1 MQICEVF
8 ALLEEYNNINIEL
21 KMEGNNMKILRKIL
35 MVMIMVAMALTFSS
49 FAAGDY
55 SITVTVDKKL
65 GEARGD
71 ISLWKVSDKQVP
83 YDNKSSKLD
92 ELNKLS
98 IEELNSKYSKY
109 SNPTVLAFNDNQI
122 VFDKLSAGAYYMR
135 DTSGIKRDKDIVPAL
150 INLPDDVENDSK
162 NVTIHA
168 KESSTNVRLVKVDES
183 GNPLK
188 GAKFKLLVRRG
199 SEYVELKNKS
209 TMKKDDKLEL
219 SPKDEDR
226 SKVKSEENADESKD
240 ENSKSEKDEATEE
253 KDDKKSKEEKS
264 EDKES
269 KDDKSK
275 EEDKSSDE
283 GLYISNES
291 GEIIINDI
299 KKGDYI
305 FREVEAPAGYLI
317 KNVDTKFTISDKSV
331 ELRVVNSKTPDKD
344 KGRHDFMKTDEAKK
358 PLGGAMFK
366 VMTKNKDGKFEP
378 VKKDGKD
385 YIVTSADNG
394 KFAVEDMD
402 YGKYYLVE
410 IKAPAGFILL
420 SEPVE
425 FEIKKQADDKTISI
439 AFITNKKDTT
449 ITRRRTPGGDITR
462 GGKIPKTG
470 DIRFFMSM
478 IGGLIMFMIGKWLI
492 AKDDKLIGKNIK

>member
-8 ALLEEYNNINIEL
+8 ALLEEYNNFNIEL
-21 KMEGNNMKILRKIL
+21 KMEGNNMKILKKIL
-35 MVMIMVAMALTFSS
+35 MVMVMVAMTLTSSS

-65 GEARGD
+65 GEARGE
-71 ISLWKVSDKQVP
+71 ISLWKVSDVP

-98 IEELNSKYSKY
+98 IEELNSKYSDKR
-109 SNPTVLAFNDNQI
+109 VMEFKDNQI

-199 SEYVELKNKS
+199 SEYVELKNKA

-219 SPKDEDR
+219 SPKDDDR
-226 SKVKSEENADESKD
+226 SKVKSEENTDKSKD
-240 ENSKSEKDEATEE
+240 ANSKSEKDEATEE
-253 KDDKKSKEEKS
+253 KDDKKSKEEKT
-264 EDKES
+264 EDRES

-317 KNVDTKFTISDKSV
+317 KNVDTRFTITDKSV
-331 ELRVVNSKTPDKD
+331 ELRVVNSKTSTD

-366 VMTKNKDGKFEP
+366 VMTKNADGKFEP

-394 KFAVEDMD
+394 KFSVEDMD

-410 IKAPAGFILL
+410 IKAPQGFILL

-439 AFITNKKDTT
+439 AFITNKSDT
-449 ITRRRTPGGDITR
+449 ITRRRTTPGGDITR

-478 IGGLIMFMIGKWLI
+478 IGGAIMFFIGKWII

>member
-1 MQICEVF
+1 
-8 ALLEEYNNINIEL
+8 
-21 KMEGNNMKILRKIL
+21 MKILKKIL
-35 MVMIMVAMALTFSS
+35 MVMVMVAMALTSSS
-49 FAAGDY
+49 FTAGDY

-71 ISLWKVSDKQVP
+71 ISLWKVSVKQVP

-98 IEELNSKYSKY
+98 IEELNSKYS
-109 SNPTVLAFNDNQI
+109 NPTVSAFNDNQI

-199 SEYVELKNKS
+199 SEYVEVKNKA
-209 TMKKDDKLEL
+209 TLKKDDKLEL
-219 SPKDEDR
+219 SPNNDDR
-226 SKVKSEENADESKD
+226 SKVKSEENADELKD
-240 ENSKSEKDEATEE
+240 ENSKSEKMEE
-253 KDDKKSKEEKS
+253 KKEGKSSELSKNEEK
-264 EDKES
+264 
-269 KDDKSK
+269 
-275 EEDKSSDE
+275 SDE

-305 FREVEAPAGYLI
+305 FREVEAPAGYMI
-317 KNVDTKFTISDKSV
+317 KNVDTRFTISDKSV
-331 ELRVVNSKTPDKD
+331 ELRVVNSKTSTD

-394 KFAVEDMD
+394 KFAVEDMN

-410 IKAPAGFILL
+410 IKAPQGFILL

-439 AFITNKKDTT
+439 AFITNKKDT

-478 IGGLIMFMIGKWLI
+478 IGGAIMFFIGKWII

>member
-1 MQICEVF
+1 
-8 ALLEEYNNINIEL
+8 
-21 KMEGNNMKILRKIL
+21 MEGNNMKILKKIL
-35 MVMIMVAMALTFSS
+35 MVMIMVAMVATSSS

-55 SITVTVDKKL
+55 SITVTVDKKY
-65 GEARGD
+65 GD
-71 ISLWKVSDKQVP
+71 VTGKMSLWKVSDEQIPDSK
-83 YDNKSSKLD
+83 KSTVLGD
-92 ELNKLS
+92 LNKLS
-98 IEELNSKYSKY
+98 VENLNSTYKNKADVEFA
-109 SNPTVLAFNDNQI
+109 NNEA
-122 VFDKLSAGAYYMR
+122 VFRNLDKGAYYVR
-135 DTSGIKRDKDIVPAL
+135 DTSGIKRNKEIASILV
-150 INLPDDVENDSK
+150 NLPDDVESDSK

-199 SEYVELKNKS
+199 SEYVELKNKA

-219 SPKDEDR
+219 SPKDDDR
-226 SKVKSEENADESKD
+226 SKVKSEEKTDESKD
-240 ENSKSEKDEATEE
+240 ENSKEVKR
-253 KDDKKSKEEKS
+253 EEKS
-264 EDKES
+264 SE
-269 KDDKSK
+269 KSK
-275 EEDKSSDE
+275 NEEKSDE

-299 KKGDYI
+299 KRGDYI

-317 KNVDTKFTISDKSV
+317 KNIDTRFTVTDKSV
-331 ELRVVNSKTPDKD
+331 ELRVVNSKTSEKD

-366 VMTKNKDGKFEP
+366 VMTKNADGKFEP

-394 KFAVEDMD
+394 KFSVEDMD

-410 IKAPAGFILL
+410 IKAPQGFILL

-439 AFITNKKDTT
+439 AFITNKSDT
-449 ITRRRTPGGDITR
+449 ITRRRTTPGGDITR
-462 GGKIPKTG
+462 RRIPKTG

-478 IGGLIMFMIGKWLI
+478 IGGLIMFFIGKWII
-492 AKDDKLIGKNIK
+492 AKDDKLIGKNIR

>member
-1 MQICEVF
+1 
-8 ALLEEYNNINIEL
+8 
-21 KMEGNNMKILRKIL
+21 MKILRKIL
-35 MVMIMVAMALTFSS
+35 MVMIMVAMVMTSTS

-71 ISLWKVSDKQVP
+71 ISLWKVSDVP

-98 IEELNSKYSKY
+98 IEELNSKYSDKR
-109 SNPTVLAFNDNQI
+109 VMEFKDNQI

-188 GAKFKLLVRRG
+188 GAKFKLLKREG
-199 SEYVELKNKS
+199 SEYVELKNKA
-209 TMKKDDKLEL
+209 TLKENDKLEL
-219 SPKDEDR
+219 SPKDDDR
-226 SKVKSEENADESKD
+226 SKVKSEENADKSKD
-240 ENSKSEKDEATEE
+240 ANSKSEENAD
-253 KDDKKSKEEKS
+253 KSKE
-264 EDKES
+264 
-269 KDDKSK
+269 DKSK
-275 EEDKSSDE
+275 EETKDKKTDD

-305 FREVEAPAGYLI
+305 FREVEAPAGYVI
-317 KNVDTKFTISDKSV
+317 KNVDTRFTITDKSV
-331 ELRVVNSKTPDKD
+331 ELRVVNSKTPEKD

-410 IKAPAGFILL
+410 IKAPQGFILL

-439 AFITNKKDTT
+439 AFITNKRDT

-462 GGKIPKTG
+462 RKIPKTG

-478 IGGLIMFMIGKWLI
+478 IGGAIMFFIGKWII

>member
-1 MQICEVF
+1 
-8 ALLEEYNNINIEL
+8 
-21 KMEGNNMKILRKIL
+21 MKILRKIL
-35 MVMIMVAMALTFSS
+35 MVMIMVAMVITSTS
-49 FAAGDY
+49 FAEGAF

-71 ISLWKVSDKQVP
+71 ISLWKVSDKQIP
-83 YDNKSSKLD
+83 DDKLG

-98 IEELNSKYSKY
+98 IEELNSKYSDKR
-109 SNPTVLAFNDNQI
+109 VMEFKDNQI
-122 VFDKLSAGAYYMR
+122 VFDKLNSGAYYMR

-150 INLPDDVENDSK
+150 INLPNDLEDGSK

-188 GAKFKLLVRRG
+188 GAKFKLLKREG
-199 SEYVELKNKS
+199 SEYVEVKNKA
-209 TMKKDDKLEL
+209 TLKENDKLEL
-219 SPKDEDR
+219 SPKDDDR
-226 SKVKSEENADESKD
+226 SKVKSEENAEKSKD
-240 ENSKSEKDEATEE
+240 ESSKSEDKDE
-253 KDDKKSKEEKS
+253 KSKEEK
-264 EDKES
+264 KEKS
-269 KDDKSK
+269 KDKAKS
-275 EEDKSSDE
+275 DD
-283 GLYISNES
+283 GLYISNDA

-305 FREVEAPAGYLI
+305 FREVEAPAGYVI
-317 KNVDTKFTISDKSV
+317 KNVDTKFTIADKSV
-331 ELRVVNSKTPDKD
+331 ELRVVNSKTTTD

-366 VMTKNKDGKFEP
+366 VMTKNKDGKFVP
-378 VKKDGKD
+378 VKRDGKD

-394 KFAVEDMD
+394 KFSVENMD

-420 SEPVE
+420 SEPVG
-425 FEIKKQADDKTISI
+425 FEIKKQADNKTISI
-439 AFITNKKDTT
+439 VFITNKSDE

-462 GGKIPKTG
+462 RGKIPKTG

-478 IGGLIMFMIGKWLI
+478 IGGLIMFFIGKWLI
-492 AKDDKLIGKNIK
+492 AKDDKEVYKNIK

>member
-1 MQICEVF
+1 
-8 ALLEEYNNINIEL
+8 
-21 KMEGNNMKILRKIL
+21 MKILRKIL
-35 MVMIMVAMALTFSS
+35 MVMIMVAMTVTSSS

-55 SITVTVDKKL
+55 SITVTVDKKY
-65 GEARGD
+65 GD
-71 ISLWKVSDKQVP
+71 VTGKMSLWKVSDEQIP
-83 YDNKSSKLD
+83 DSEKSTVLGD
-92 ELNKLS
+92 LNKLS
-98 IEELNSKYSKY
+98 VENLNSTYKNKADVEF
-109 SNPTVLAFNDNQI
+109 SNNEV
-122 VFDKLSAGAYYMR
+122 VFRNLERGAYYVR
-135 DTSGIKRDKDIVPAL
+135 DTSGIKRNKEIASILV
-150 INLPDDVENDSK
+150 NLPDDVEGDSK

-199 SEYVELKNKS
+199 SEYVELKNKD
-209 TMKKDDKLEL
+209 TLKKDDKLEL
-219 SPKDEDR
+219 SPKDDDR
-226 SKVKSEENADESKD
+226 SKVKSDDKKLDIFSDDSKNSEN
-240 ENSKSEKDEATEE
+240 
-253 KDDKKSKEEKS
+253 KDDKNKEEKT
-264 EDKES
+264 
-269 KDDKSK
+269 
-275 EEDKSSDE
+275 SDE

-299 KKGDYI
+299 KRGDYI

-317 KNVDTKFTISDKSV
+317 KNIDTRFTITDKSV
-331 ELRVVNSKTPDKD
+331 ELRVVNSKTPEKD

-366 VMTKNKDGKFEP
+366 VMIKNADGKFEP

-394 KFAVEDMD
+394 KFSVEDMD

-410 IKAPAGFILL
+410 IKAPEGFILL

-439 AFITNKKDTT
+439 AFITNKSDT
-449 ITRRRTPGGDITR
+449 ITRRRTTPGGDITR
-462 GGKIPKTG
+462 RRIPKTG

-478 IGGLIMFMIGKWLI
+478 IGGLIMFCIGKWII
-492 AKDDKLIGKNIK
+492 AKDDKLIGKNIR

>member
-1 MQICEVF
+1 
-8 ALLEEYNNINIEL
+8 
-21 KMEGNNMKILRKIL
+21 MKILKKIL
-35 MVMIMVAMALTFSS
+35 MVMVMVAMTLTSSS

-55 SITVTVDKKL
+55 SITVTVDKEL

-71 ISLWKVSDKQVP
+71 ISLWKVSVP

-98 IEELNSKYSKY
+98 IEELNSKY

-150 INLPDDVENDSK
+150 INLPNDLEDGSK

-188 GAKFKLLVRRG
+188 GAKFKLLKREG
-199 SEYVELKNKS
+199 SEYVELKNKA

-219 SPKDEDR
+219 SPEDDDR

-240 ENSKSEKDEATEE
+240 ENSKSEKDEE
-253 KDDKKSKEEKS
+253 KSKDEKKEEKS
-264 EDKES
+264 SDNS
-269 KDDKSK
+269 KNEEKSDD
-275 EEDKSSDE
+275 
-283 GLYISNES
+283 GLYISNDA

-305 FREVEAPAGYLI
+305 FREVEAPAGYVI

-331 ELRVVNSKTPDKD
+331 ELRVVNSKTPEKD

-410 IKAPAGFILL
+410 IKAPQGFILL

-439 AFITNKKDTT
+439 AFITNKSDT
-449 ITRRRTPGGDITR
+449 ITRTPDGDITR
-462 GGKIPKTG
+462 GGKMPKTG

-478 IGGLIMFMIGKWLI
+478 IGGAIMFFIGKWII

>member
-1 MQICEVF
+1 
-8 ALLEEYNNINIEL
+8 
-21 KMEGNNMKILRKIL
+21 MKILKKIL
-35 MVMIMVAMALTFSS
+35 MVMIMVAMTLTSSS

-71 ISLWKVSDKQVP
+71 ISLWKVSVP

-98 IEELNSKYSKY
+98 IEELNSKYSDKR
-109 SNPTVLAFNDNQI
+109 VMEFKDNQV
-122 VFDKLSAGAYYMR
+122 VFDKLNSGAYYMR

-150 INLPDDVENDSK
+150 INLPNDLEDGSK

-199 SEYVELKNKS
+199 SEYVELKNKA

-219 SPKDEDR
+219 SPKDDER

-240 ENSKSEKDEATEE
+240 ENSNSEKDEATEE

-305 FREVEAPAGYLI
+305 FREVEAPAGYVI
-317 KNVDTKFTISDKSV
+317 KNVDTRFTITDKSV
-331 ELRVVNSKTPDKD
+331 ELRVVNSKTPEKD

-439 AFITNKKDTT
+439 AFITNKSDT
-449 ITRRRTPGGDITR
+449 ITRRRTTPGGDITR
-462 GGKIPKTG
+462 RKIPKTG

-478 IGGLIMFMIGKWLI
+478 IGGAIMFFIGKWII

>member
-1 MQICEVF
+1 
-8 ALLEEYNNINIEL
+8 
-21 KMEGNNMKILRKIL
+21 MEGKIMKILRKIL
-35 MVMIMVAMALTFSS
+35 MVMIMVAMVVTSTS

-55 SITVTVDKKL
+55 SITVTVDKKY
-65 GEARGD
+65 GD
-71 ISLWKVSDKQVP
+71 VTGKMSLWKVSDEQIS
-83 YDNKSSKLD
+83 DSEKSTMLED
-92 ELNKLS
+92 LNKLS
-98 IEELNSKYSKY
+98 VENLNSTYENKPDVEF
-109 SNPTVLAFNDNQI
+109 SNNEA
-122 VFDKLSAGAYYMR
+122 VFKNLDKGAYYVR
-135 DTSGIKRDKDIVPAL
+135 DTSGIKRNKEIASILV
-150 INLPDDVENDSK
+150 NLPDDVESDSK

-199 SEYVELKNKS
+199 SEYVELKNKD
-209 TMKKDDKLEL
+209 TLKKDDKLEL
-219 SPKDEDR
+219 SPKDDDR
-226 SKVKSEENADESKD
+226 SKVKSDDKKLEIFSDESKD
-240 ENSKSEKDEATEE
+240 TEK
-253 KDDKKSKEEKS
+253 KDDKNK
-264 EDKES
+264 
-269 KDDKSK
+269 
-275 EEDKSSDE
+275 EDKSSDE

-299 KKGDYI
+299 KRGDYI

-317 KNVDTKFTISDKSV
+317 KNIDTRFTITDKSV
-331 ELRVVNSKTPDKD
+331 ELRVVNSKTPEKD

-366 VMTKNKDGKFEP
+366 VMTKNADGKFEP

-394 KFAVEDMD
+394 KFSVEDMD

-410 IKAPAGFILL
+410 IKAPQGFILL

-439 AFITNKKDTT
+439 AFITNKSDT
-449 ITRRRTPGGDITR
+449 ITRRRTTPGGDITR
-462 GGKIPKTG
+462 RRIPKTG

-478 IGGLIMFMIGKWLI
+478 IGGVIMFFIGKWII
-492 AKDDKLIGKNIK
+492 AKDDKLIGKNIR

>member
-1 MQICEVF
+1 MQICDVF
-8 ALLEEYNNINIEL
+8 ALLEEYNNVNIEL
-21 KMEGNNMKILRKIL
+21 KMEGNNMKILKKIL
-35 MVMIMVAMALTFSS
+35 MVMVMVAMTLTSSS

-98 IEELNSKYSKY
+98 IEELNSKYS
-109 SNPTVLAFNDNQI
+109 NPTVLEFNDNQI

-150 INLPDDVENDSK
+150 INLPNDLEDGSK

-199 SEYVELKNKS
+199 SEYVELKNKA

-219 SPKDEDR
+219 SPKDDDR
-226 SKVKSEENADESKD
+226 SKVKSEENVDESKD
-240 ENSKSEKDEATEE
+240 ENSKSEKDEE
-253 KDDKKSKEEKS
+253 KSSELSKKEEK
-264 EDKES
+264 
-269 KDDKSK
+269 
-275 EEDKSSDE
+275 SDE

-305 FREVEAPAGYLI
+305 FREVEAPAGYVI
-317 KNVDTKFTISDKSV
+317 KNIDTKFTISDKSV
-331 ELRVVNSKTPDKD
+331 ELRVVNSKTSTD

-410 IKAPAGFILL
+410 IKAPEGFILL

-439 AFITNKKDTT
+439 AFITNKSDTIT
-449 ITRRRTPGGDITR
+449 RRRTPGDDITRRRTPGGDITR
-462 GGKIPKTG
+462 RIPKTG

-478 IGGLIMFMIGKWLI
+478 IGGAIMFFIGKWII

>member
-1 MQICEVF
+1 
-8 ALLEEYNNINIEL
+8 
-21 KMEGNNMKILRKIL
+21 MEGNNMKILRKIL
-35 MVMIMVAMALTFSS
+35 MVMIMVAMVATSSS

-55 SITVTVDKKL
+55 SITVTVDKKY
-65 GEARGD
+65 GD
-71 ISLWKVSDKQVP
+71 VTGKMSLWKVSDKQFP
-83 YDNKSSKLD
+83 DSEKATELGD
-92 ELNKLS
+92 LNKLS
-98 IEELNSKYSKY
+98 VDNLNSTYKIKADVEF
-109 SNPTVLAFNDNQI
+109 SNNEA
-122 VFDKLSAGAYYMR
+122 VFKNLEKGAYYVR
-135 DTSGIKRDKDIVPAL
+135 DTSGIKRDKEIASVL
-150 INLPDDVENDSK
+150 VNLPDDVEGDSK

-199 SEYVELKNKS
+199 SEYVELKNKA

-219 SPKDEDR
+219 SPKDDDR
-226 SKVKSEENADESKD
+226 SKVKSEENVDESKD
-240 ENSKSEKDEATEE
+240 ENSKSEKDEE
-253 KDDKKSKEEKS
+253 KSSELSKKEEK
-264 EDKES
+264 
-269 KDDKSK
+269 
-275 EEDKSSDE
+275 SDE

-305 FREVEAPAGYLI
+305 FREVEAPAGYVI
-317 KNVDTKFTISDKSV
+317 KNIDTKFTISDKSV
-331 ELRVVNSKTPDKD
+331 ELRVVNSKTSTD

-410 IKAPAGFILL
+410 IKAPEGFILL

-439 AFITNKKDTT
+439 AFITNKKDTIT
-449 ITRRRTPGGDITR
+449 RRKTPGDDITRRRTPGGDITR
-462 GGKIPKTG
+462 RIPKTG

-478 IGGLIMFMIGKWLI
+478 IGGAIMFFIGKWII

>member
-1 MQICEVF
+1 MQICDVF

-21 KMEGNNMKILRKIL
+21 KMEGNNMKILKRIL
-35 MVMIMVAMALTFSS
+35 MVMVMVAMVVTSTS

-55 SITVTVDKKL
+55 SITVTVDKKY
-65 GEARGD
+65 GD
-71 ISLWKVSDKQVP
+71 VTGKMSLWKVSDKQIR
-83 YDNKSSKLD
+83 DSEKSTVLGD
-92 ELNKLS
+92 LNKLS
-98 IEELNSKYSKY
+98 VENLNSTYENKADVEF
-109 SNPTVLAFNDNQI
+109 SNNEA
-122 VFDKLSAGAYYMR
+122 VFRNLDKGAYYVR
-135 DTSGIKRDKDIVPAL
+135 DTSGIKRNKEIASVL
-150 INLPDDVENDSK
+150 VNLPDDVENDSK

-199 SEYVELKNKS
+199 SKYVELKNKA

-219 SPKDEDR
+219 SPKDDDR

-240 ENSKSEKDEATEE
+240 ENSKSEKDEE
-253 KDDKKSKEEKS
+253 KSKDEKKEEKS
-264 EDKES
+264 SEIS
-269 KDDKSK
+269 KK
-275 EEDKSSDE
+275 EEKSDE

-299 KKGDYI
+299 KRGDYI

-331 ELRVVNSKTPDKD
+331 ELRVVNSKTSTD

-439 AFITNKKDTT
+439 AFITNKSET

-462 GGKIPKTG
+462 RKIPKTG

-478 IGGLIMFMIGKWLI
+478 IGGAIMFFIGKWI
-492 AKDDKLIGKNIK
+492 ISKDDKLIGKNIK

>member
-1 MQICEVF
+1 
-8 ALLEEYNNINIEL
+8 
-21 KMEGNNMKILRKIL
+21 MKILKKIL
-35 MVMIMVAMALTFSS
+35 MVMVMVAMTLTSSS

-71 ISLWKVSDKQVP
+71 ISLWKVSDEQVP

-98 IEELNSKYSKY
+98 IEELNSKYS
-109 SNPTVLAFNDNQI
+109 NPTVLAFDDNQI

-135 DTSGIKRDKDIVPAL
+135 DTSSIKRDKDIVPAL
-150 INLPDDVENDSK
+150 INLPNDLEDGSK

-183 GNPLK
+183 SNPLK

-199 SEYVELKNKS
+199 SEYVELKNKA

-219 SPKDEDR
+219 SPKDDDR
-226 SKVKSEENADESKD
+226 SKVQSEENADESKD
-240 ENSKSEKDEATEE
+240 ENSKSEKDEE
-253 KDDKKSKEEKS
+253 KSKDEKKEEKS
-264 EDKES
+264 SELS
-269 KDDKSK
+269 KK
-275 EEDKSSDE
+275 EEKSDE
-283 GLYISNES
+283 GLYISNEF

-305 FREVEAPAGYLI
+305 FREVEAPAGYVI

-331 ELRVVNSKTPDKD
+331 ELRVVNSKTSTD

-394 KFAVEDMD
+394 KFSVENMD

-439 AFITNKKDTT
+439 AFITNKSDT
-449 ITRRRTPGGDITR
+449 ITRTPGGDITR
-462 GGKIPKTG
+462 GGKMPKTG

-478 IGGLIMFMIGKWLI
+478 IGGAIMFFIGKWII
-492 AKDDKLIGKNIK
+492 AKDDKLIGKKY

>member
-1 MQICEVF
+1 MQICDVF

-21 KMEGNNMKILRKIL
+21 KMEGNNMKILKKIL
-35 MVMIMVAMALTFSS
+35 MVMVMVAMTLTSSS

-71 ISLWKVSDKQVP
+71 ISLWKVSDEQIPDDK
-83 YDNKSSKLD
+83 KSEKLG

-98 IEELNSKYSKY
+98 IEELNSKYSDER
-109 SNPTVLAFNDNQI
+109 VLEFKDNQI
-122 VFDKLSAGAYYMR
+122 VFDKLNSGAYYMR

-150 INLPDDVENDSK
+150 INLPNDLEDGSK

-168 KESSTNVRLVKVDES
+168 KESSTNVRLVKVDET

-199 SEYVELKNKS
+199 SEYVELKNKA

-219 SPKDEDR
+219 SPKDDDR
-226 SKVKSEENADESKD
+226 SKVQSEENVDESKN
-240 ENSKSEKDEATEE
+240 ENSKSDKKDE
-253 KDDKKSKEEKS
+253 KSKEEKKDEKSS
-264 EDKES
+264 ELS
-269 KDDKSK
+269 KK
-275 EEDKSSDE
+275 EEKSDE

-299 KKGDYI
+299 KRGDYI
-305 FREVEAPAGYLI
+305 FREVEAPAGYMI
-317 KNVDTKFTISDKSV
+317 KNVDTKFTITDKSV
-331 ELRVVNSKTPDKD
+331 ELRVVNSKTSTD

-439 AFITNKKDTT
+439 AFITNKSDT
-449 ITRRRTPGGDITR
+449 ITRTPGGDITR
-462 GGKIPKTG
+462 GGKMPKTG

-478 IGGLIMFMIGKWLI
+478 IGGAIMFFIGKWII

>member
-1 MQICEVF
+1 
-8 ALLEEYNNINIEL
+8 
-21 KMEGNNMKILRKIL
+21 MKILRKIL
-35 MVMIMVAMALTFSS
+35 MVMIMVAMALTSSS

-55 SITVTVDKKL
+55 SITVTVDKKY
-65 GEARGD
+65 GD
-71 ISLWKVSDKQVP
+71 VTGKMSLWKVSDKQIR
-83 YDNKSSKLD
+83 DSEKSTVLG

-98 IEELNSKYSKY
+98 VENLNSTYKNKADVEF
-109 SNPTVLAFNDNQI
+109 SNNEA
-122 VFDKLSAGAYYMR
+122 VFRNLDKGAYYVR
-135 DTSGIKRDKDIVPAL
+135 DTSGIKRNKEIASVL
-150 INLPDDVENDSK
+150 VNLPDDVENDSK

-199 SEYVELKNKS
+199 SEYVELKNKAS
-209 TMKKDDKLEL
+209 MKKDDKLEL
-219 SPKDEDR
+219 SPKDDER
-226 SKVKSEENADESKD
+226 SKVKSEENADKSKD
-240 ENSKSEKDEATEE
+240 ENSKSEDKDE
-253 KDDKKSKEEKS
+253 KSKEEK
-264 EDKES
+264 KEKS
-269 KDDKSK
+269 KDKAKS
-275 EEDKSSDE
+275 DD
-283 GLYISNES
+283 GLYISNDA

-299 KKGDYI
+299 KRGDYI

-317 KNVDTKFTISDKSV
+317 KNIDTRFTISDKSV

-439 AFITNKKDTT
+439 AFITNKSDT
-449 ITRRRTPGGDITR
+449 ITRRKTPGGDITR
-462 GGKIPKTG
+462 RKIPKTG

-478 IGGLIMFMIGKWLI
+478 IGGAIMFFIGKWII

>member
-1 MQICEVF
+1 MQICDVF

-35 MVMIMVAMALTFSS
+35 MVMIMVAMTLTCSS

-71 ISLWKVSDKQVP
+71 ISLWKVSDEQIPDDK
-83 YDNKSSKLD
+83 KAEELG

-98 IEELNSKYSKY
+98 IEELNSKYS
-109 SNPTVLAFNDNQI
+109 NPTVLAFNDNQV

-199 SEYVELKNKS
+199 SEYVELKNKA

-219 SPKDEDR
+219 SPKDDDR

-240 ENSKSEKDEATEE
+240 KNSKDEK
-253 KDDKKSKEEKS
+253 KEEKS
-264 EDKES
+264 
-269 KDDKSK
+269 KDEKK
-275 EEDKSSDE
+275 EEKSSEVSKKEEKSDE

-305 FREVEAPAGYLI
+305 FREVEAPSGYII

-331 ELRVVNSKTPDKD
+331 ELRVVNSKTSTD

-366 VMTKNKDGKFEP
+366 VMTKNKDGKFVP
-378 VKKDGKD
+378 VKRDGKD

-410 IKAPAGFILL
+410 IKAPQGFILL
-420 SEPVE
+420 SDPVE
-425 FEIKKQADDKTISI
+425 FEIKKQADNKTISI
-439 AFITNKKDTT
+439 AFITNKKDT
-449 ITRRRTPGGDITR
+449 ITRTPGGDITR

-478 IGGLIMFMIGKWLI
+478 IGGAIMFFIGKWII

>member
-1 MQICEVF
+1 
-8 ALLEEYNNINIEL
+8 
-21 KMEGNNMKILRKIL
+21 MKILKKIL
-35 MVMIMVAMALTFSS
+35 MVMVMVAMVITSSS

-55 SITVTVDKKL
+55 SITVTVDKKY
-65 GEARGD
+65 GD
-71 ISLWKVSDKQVP
+71 VTGKMSLWKVSDEQIPDSK
-83 YDNKSSKLD
+83 KSTVLGD
-92 ELNKLS
+92 LNKLS
-98 IEELNSKYSKY
+98 VENLNSTYKNKADVEFA
-109 SNPTVLAFNDNQI
+109 NNEA
-122 VFDKLSAGAYYMR
+122 VFRNLDKGAYYVR
-135 DTSGIKRDKDIVPAL
+135 DTSGIKRNKEITSVL
-150 INLPDDVENDSK
+150 VNLPDDVENDSK

-199 SEYVELKNKS
+199 SEYVEVKNKA

-219 SPKDEDR
+219 SPKDDDR
-226 SKVKSEENADESKD
+226 SKVKSEENTDKSK
-240 ENSKSEKDEATEE
+240 EE
-253 KDDKKSKEEKS
+253 KSKEEKS
-264 EDKES
+264 EDK
-269 KDDKSK
+269 SK
-275 EEDKSSDE
+275 EEKSDE
-283 GLYISNES
+283 GLYISNDA

-305 FREVEAPAGYLI
+305 FREVEAPAGYVI
-317 KNVDTKFTISDKSV
+317 KNVDTRFTISDKSV

-410 IKAPAGFILL
+410 IKAPEGFILL

-439 AFITNKKDTT
+439 AFITNKSDT

-478 IGGLIMFMIGKWLI
+478 IGGAIMFFIGKWII

>member
-1 MQICEVF
+1 
-8 ALLEEYNNINIEL
+8 
-21 KMEGNNMKILRKIL
+21 MKILKKIL
-35 MVMIMVAMALTFSS
+35 MVMVMVAMVMTSTS
-49 FAAGDY
+49 FAEGAF

-65 GEARGD
+65 GEARGE
-71 ISLWKVSDKQVP
+71 ISLWKVSDEQISDDK
-83 YDNKSSKLD
+83 KAEKLG

-98 IEELNSKYSKY
+98 IEELNSKHSDKR
-109 SNPTVLAFNDNQI
+109 VMEFKDNQI
-122 VFDKLSAGAYYMR
+122 VFDKLNSGAYYMR

-150 INLPDDVENDSK
+150 INLPNDLEDGSK

-188 GAKFKLLVRRG
+188 GAKFKLLKREG
-199 SEYVELKNKS
+199 SEYVEVKNKA
-209 TMKKDDKLEL
+209 TLKENDKLEL
-219 SPKDEDR
+219 SPKDDDR
-226 SKVKSEENADESKD
+226 SKVKSEENAEKSND
-240 ENSKSEKDEATEE
+240 ENSKS
-253 KDDKKSKEEKS
+253 KKRE
-264 EDKES
+264 
-269 KDDKSK
+269 DKSK
-275 EEDKSSDE
+275 DKAKSDD
-283 GLYISNES
+283 GLYISNDA

-331 ELRVVNSKTPDKD
+331 ELRVVNSKTTEKD

-410 IKAPAGFILL
+410 IKAPTGFILL

-439 AFITNKKDTT
+439 AFITNKSDT
-449 ITRRRTPGGDITR
+449 ITRRRTTPGGDITR

-478 IGGLIMFMIGKWLI
+478 IGGAIMFFIGKWII
-492 AKDDKLIGKNIK
+492 AKDD

>member
-1 MQICEVF
+1 
-8 ALLEEYNNINIEL
+8 
-21 KMEGNNMKILRKIL
+21 MKILKRIL
-35 MVMIMVAMALTFSS
+35 MVMVMVAMTLTCSS

-71 ISLWKVSDKQVP
+71 ISLWKVSDVP

-98 IEELNSKYSKY
+98 IEELNSKYSDKR
-109 SNPTVLAFNDNQI
+109 VMEFKDNQI

-150 INLPDDVENDSK
+150 INLPNDLEDGSK

-199 SEYVELKNKS
+199 SEYVELKNKA

-219 SPKDEDR
+219 SPRVDDR
-226 SKVKSEENADESKD
+226 SKVQSKENADESKD

-253 KDDKKSKEEKS
+253 KDDKKSKDESSKS
-264 EDKES
+264 EDKDEKS
-269 KDDKSK
+269 KDKAKS
-275 EEDKSSDE
+275 DD
-283 GLYISNES
+283 GLYISNDA

-305 FREVEAPAGYLI
+305 FREVEAPAGYMI

-439 AFITNKKDTT
+439 AFITNKSDT
-449 ITRRRTPGGDITR
+449 ITRRRTTPGGDITR

-478 IGGLIMFMIGKWLI
+478 IGGAIMFFIGKWII

>member
-1 MQICEVF
+1 
-8 ALLEEYNNINIEL
+8 
-21 KMEGNNMKILRKIL
+21 MKILRKIL
-35 MVMIMVAMALTFSS
+35 MVMVMVAMALTSSS

-71 ISLWKVSDKQVP
+71 ISLWKVSDEQVP

-98 IEELNSKYSKY
+98 IEELNSKYSDKR
-109 SNPTVLAFNDNQI
+109 VMEFKDNQI
-122 VFDKLSAGAYYMR
+122 VFDRLNSGAYYMR

-199 SEYVELKNKS
+199 SEYVELKNKA

-219 SPKDEDR
+219 SPKDDDR
-226 SKVKSEENADESKD
+226 SKVQSEENADESKD
-240 ENSKSEKDEATEE
+240 ENSKSEKKDEKSKDE
-253 KDDKKSKEEKS
+253 KKDEKSSEVSNKEEK
-264 EDKES
+264 
-269 KDDKSK
+269 
-275 EEDKSSDE
+275 SDE

-305 FREVEAPAGYLI
+305 FREVEAPAGYVI

-331 ELRVVNSKTPDKD
+331 ELRVVNSKTSTD

-394 KFAVEDMD
+394 KFSVEEMD

-439 AFITNKKDTT
+439 AFITNKKDT
-449 ITRRRTPGGDITR
+449 ITRTPGGDITR

-470 DIRFFMSM
+470 DIRFFMSV
-478 IGGLIMFMIGKWLI
+478 IGGAIMFFIGKWII

>member
-1 MQICEVF
+1 
-8 ALLEEYNNINIEL
+8 
-21 KMEGNNMKILRKIL
+21 MKILKKIL
-35 MVMIMVAMALTFSS
+35 MVMVMVVMTLTSSS

-71 ISLWKVSDKQVP
+71 ISLWKVSDVP

-98 IEELNSKYSKY
+98 IEELNSKYSDKR
-109 SNPTVLAFNDNQI
+109 VMEFKDNQI
-122 VFDKLSAGAYYMR
+122 VFDRLNSGAYYMR

-150 INLPDDVENDSK
+150 INLPNDLEDGSK

-199 SEYVELKNKS
+199 SEYVELKNKA

-219 SPKDEDR
+219 SPKNDDR
-226 SKVKSEENADESKD
+226 SKVQSEENADESKD
-240 ENSKSEKDEATEE
+240 ENSKSEKDEE
-253 KDDKKSKEEKS
+253 KSKDEKKEEKS
-264 EDKES
+264 SEES
-269 KDDKSK
+269 KK
-275 EEDKSSDE
+275 EEKSDE

-305 FREVEAPAGYLI
+305 FREVEAPAGYMI
-317 KNVDTKFTISDKSV
+317 KNVDTRFTITDKSV

-410 IKAPAGFILL
+410 IKAPQGFILL

-439 AFITNKKDTT
+439 AFITNKSDT
-449 ITRRRTPGGDITR
+449 ITRRTTTPGGDITR

-478 IGGLIMFMIGKWLI
+478 IGGAIMFFIGKWII

>member
-1 MQICEVF
+1 
-8 ALLEEYNNINIEL
+8 
-21 KMEGNNMKILRKIL
+21 MKILKKIL
-35 MVMIMVAMALTFSS
+35 MFMIMVAMVMTRTS
-49 FAAGDY
+49 FAEGAF

-65 GEARGD
+65 GEARGE
-71 ISLWKVSDKQVP
+71 ISLWKVSDEQISDDK
-83 YDNKSSKLD
+83 KAEKLG

-98 IEELNSKYSKY
+98 IEELNSKHSDKR
-109 SNPTVLAFNDNQI
+109 VMEFKDNQI
-122 VFDKLSAGAYYMR
+122 VFDKLNSGAYYMR

-150 INLPDDVENDSK
+150 INLPNDLEDGSK

-199 SEYVELKNKS
+199 SEYVELKNKA

-226 SKVKSEENADESKD
+226 SKVKSEENVDESKD
-240 ENSKSEKDEATEE
+240 ENSKSEKDEE
-253 KDDKKSKEEKS
+253 KSSELSKKEEK
-264 EDKES
+264 
-269 KDDKSK
+269 
-275 EEDKSSDE
+275 SDE

-366 VMTKNKDGKFEP
+366 VMIKNKDGKFEP

-410 IKAPAGFILL
+410 IKAPQGFILL

-439 AFITNKKDTT
+439 AFITNKSDT
-449 ITRRRTPGGDITR
+449 ITRRRTTPGGDITR
-462 GGKIPKTG
+462 RKIPKTG

-478 IGGLIMFMIGKWLI
+478 IGGAIMFFIGKWII

>member
-1 MQICEVF
+1 MQICDVF

-21 KMEGNNMKILRKIL
+21 KMEGNNMKILKKIL
-35 MVMIMVAMALTFSS
+35 MVMVMVAMALTCSS

-71 ISLWKVSDKQVP
+71 ISLWKVSGKQVP

-98 IEELNSKYSKY
+98 IEELNSKYSDKR
-109 SNPTVLAFNDNQI
+109 VMEFKDNQI
-122 VFDKLSAGAYYMR
+122 VFDRLNSGAYYMR

-199 SEYVELKNKS
+199 SEYVELKNKA

-219 SPKDEDR
+219 SPKNDDR
-226 SKVKSEENADESKD
+226 SKVQSEENADESKD
-240 ENSKSEKDEATEE
+240 EKSKDEKKDE
-253 KDDKKSKEEKS
+253 KSKDEKKDEKSSEVSNKEEK
-264 EDKES
+264 
-269 KDDKSK
+269 
-275 EEDKSSDE
+275 SDE

-305 FREVEAPAGYLI
+305 FREVEAPAGYVI

-410 IKAPAGFILL
+410 IKAPQGFILL

-439 AFITNKKDTT
+439 AFITNKSDS
-449 ITRRRTPGGDITR
+449 ITRRRTTPGGDITR

-478 IGGLIMFMIGKWLI
+478 IGGAIMFFIGKWII

>member
-1 MQICEVF
+1 MQILHIF
-8 ALLEEYNNINIEL
+8 ALLEGYNNINIEL
-21 KMEGNNMKILRKIL
+21 KMEGNNMKILKKIL
-35 MVMIMVAMALTFSS
+35 MVMVMVAMALTSSS

-55 SITVTVDKKL
+55 SITVTVDKKY
-65 GEARGD
+65 GD
-71 ISLWKVSDKQVP
+71 VTGKMSLWKVSHEQIPDSE
-83 YDNKSSKLD
+83 KSTVLG

-98 IEELNSKYSKY
+98 VENLNSTYKNKADVEF
-109 SNPTVLAFNDNQI
+109 SNNEA
-122 VFDKLSAGAYYMR
+122 VFRNLDKGAYYVR
-135 DTSGIKRDKDIVPAL
+135 DTSGIKRNKEIASVL

-199 SEYVELKNKS
+199 SEYVELKNKA

-219 SPKDEDR
+219 SPKNDDR
-226 SKVKSEENADESKD
+226 SKVKSEENTEKSKD
-240 ENSKSEKDEATEE
+240 EDSKTEKMKEKSDEEKSKDE
-253 KDDKKSKEEKS
+253 KSKEE
-264 EDKES
+264 
-269 KDDKSK
+269 SK
-275 EEDKSSDE
+275 EKAKSDD
-283 GLYISNES
+283 GLYISNDA

-305 FREVEAPAGYLI
+305 FREVEAPAGYMI
-317 KNVDTKFTISDKSV
+317 KNVDTKFTIADKSV
-331 ELRVVNSKTPDKD
+331 ELRVVNSKTSTD

-439 AFITNKKDTT
+439 AFITNKSDT

-462 GGKIPKTG
+462 RKIPKTG

-478 IGGLIMFMIGKWLI
+478 IGGAIMFFIGKWLI
-492 AKDDKLIGKNIK
+492 AKDDKLIGKKI

>member
-1 MQICEVF
+1 MQIAHIF

-21 KMEGNNMKILRKIL
+21 KMEGNNMKILKKIL
-35 MVMIMVAMALTFSS
+35 MVMVMVAMTLTSSS

-71 ISLWKVSDKQVP
+71 ISLWKVSDEQVP

-98 IEELNSKYSKY
+98 VEELNSKY

-122 VFDKLSAGAYYMR
+122 VFDKLNSGAYYMR

-150 INLPDDVENDSK
+150 INLPNDLEDGSK

-199 SEYVELKNKS
+199 SEYVELKNKA

-219 SPKDEDR
+219 SPRVDDR
-226 SKVKSEENADESKD
+226 SKVQSEENADESKD
-240 ENSKSEKDEATEE
+240 ENSKSEKDEAKSKDE
-253 KDDKKSKEEKS
+253 KKEEKS
-264 EDKES
+264 KDKTKS
-269 KDDKSK
+269 DD
-275 EEDKSSDE
+275 
-283 GLYISNES
+283 GLYISNDA

-305 FREVEAPAGYLI
+305 FREVEAPAGYVI
-317 KNVDTKFTISDKSV
+317 KNVDTKFTITDKSV
-331 ELRVVNSKTPDKD
+331 ELRVVNSKTTTD

-394 KFAVEDMD
+394 KFSVENMD

-439 AFITNKKDTT
+439 AFITNKKDT
-449 ITRRRTPGGDITR
+449 ITRRRTTPGGDITR

-478 IGGLIMFMIGKWLI
+478 IGGAIMFFIGKWII
-492 AKDDKLIGKNIK
+492 AKDDKLIGKKY

>member
-1 MQICEVF
+1 
-8 ALLEEYNNINIEL
+8 
-21 KMEGNNMKILRKIL
+21 MKILRKIL
-35 MVMIMVAMALTFSS
+35 MVMIMVAMALTSTS

-55 SITVTVDKKL
+55 SITVTVDKKY
-65 GEARGD
+65 GD
-71 ISLWKVSDKQVP
+71 VTGKMSLWKVK
-83 YDNKSSKLD
+83 D
-92 ELNKLS
+92 EQIPDSEKATELGDLNKLS
-98 IEELNSKYSKY
+98 VENLNSTYKNATEVEF
-109 SNPTVLAFNDNQI
+109 SNNEA
-122 VFDKLSAGAYYMR
+122 VFKNLEKGAYYVR
-135 DTSGIKRDKDIVPAL
+135 DTSGIKRDKEIASVL
-150 INLPDDVENDSK
+150 VNLPDDVEGDSK

-199 SEYVELKNKS
+199 SEYVELKNKA

-219 SPKDEDR
+219 SPEDENR

-240 ENSKSEKDEATEE
+240 ENSKSEKDEE
-253 KDDKKSKEEKS
+253 KSKDEKKGEKSSEESKNEEKS
-264 EDKES
+264 
-269 KDDKSK
+269 DD
-275 EEDKSSDE
+275 
-283 GLYISNES
+283 GLYISNDA

-299 KKGDYI
+299 KRGDYI

-317 KNVDTKFTISDKSV
+317 KNVDTRFTITDKSV

-410 IKAPAGFILL
+410 IKAPQGFILL

-439 AFITNKKDTT
+439 AFITNKSDT
-449 ITRRRTPGGDITR
+449 ITRRRTPGDDITR
-462 GGKIPKTG
+462 RKIPKTG

-478 IGGLIMFMIGKWLI
+478 IGGAIMFFIGKWII

>member
-8 ALLEEYNNINIEL
+8 ALLEGYNNINIEL
-21 KMEGNNMKILRKIL
+21 KMEGNNMKILKKIL
-35 MVMIMVAMALTFSS
+35 MVMVMVAMTLTSSS

-71 ISLWKVSDKQVP
+71 ISLWKVSDEQVP

-98 IEELNSKYSKY
+98 IEELNSRYSDKR
-109 SNPTVLAFNDNQI
+109 VMEFKDNQI
-122 VFDKLSAGAYYMR
+122 MFDKLSAGAYYMR

-150 INLPDDVENDSK
+150 INLPNDLEDGSK
-162 NVTIHA
+162 NVTIYA

-199 SEYVELKNKS
+199 SEYVELKNKA

-219 SPKDEDR
+219 SPKDDDR
-226 SKVKSEENADESKD
+226 SKVQSKENADESKD
-240 ENSKSEKDEATEE
+240 ENSKSEKDEE
-253 KDDKKSKEEKS
+253 KSKDEKKEEKS
-264 EDKES
+264 SEES
-269 KDDKSK
+269 KK
-275 EEDKSSDE
+275 EEKSDE

-317 KNVDTKFTISDKSV
+317 KNIDTKFTISDKSV

-439 AFITNKKDTT
+439 AFITNKSDT
-449 ITRRRTPGGDITR
+449 ITRRRTTPGGDITR

-478 IGGLIMFMIGKWLI
+478 IGGAIMFFIGKWII

>member
-21 KMEGNNMKILRKIL
+21 KMEGNNMKILKKIL
-35 MVMIMVAMALTFSS
+35 MVMVMVAMALTSSS

-98 IEELNSKYSKY
+98 IEELNSKY

-199 SEYVELKNKS
+199 SEYVELKNKA

-219 SPKDEDR
+219 SPEDENR

-240 ENSKSEKDEATEE
+240 ENSKSEKNAD
-253 KDDKKSKEEKS
+253 KSKDEKKEKKS

-275 EEDKSSDE
+275 EKDKSSDE

-305 FREVEAPAGYLI
+305 FREVEAPAGYVI

-331 ELRVVNSKTPDKD
+331 ELRVVNSKTTTD

-410 IKAPAGFILL
+410 IKAPQGFILL

-439 AFITNKKDTT
+439 AFITNKSDT
-449 ITRRRTPGGDITR
+449 ITRRRTTPGGDITR

-470 DIRFFMSM
+470 DIRFFMRM
-478 IGGLIMFMIGKWLI
+478 IGGAIMFFIGKWII

>member
-1 MQICEVF
+1 
-8 ALLEEYNNINIEL
+8 
-21 KMEGNNMKILRKIL
+21 MEGKIMKILRKIL
-35 MVMIMVAMALTFSS
+35 MVMIMVAMVATSSS

-55 SITVTVDKKL
+55 SITVTVDKKY
-65 GEARGD
+65 GD
-71 ISLWKVSDKQVP
+71 VTGKMSLWKVSDEQIP
-83 YDNKSSKLD
+83 DSEKSTVLGD
-92 ELNKLS
+92 LNKLS
-98 IEELNSKYSKY
+98 VDNLNSTYKNKADVEF
-109 SNPTVLAFNDNQI
+109 SNNEA
-122 VFDKLSAGAYYMR
+122 VFRNLDKGAYYVR
-135 DTSGIKRDKDIVPAL
+135 DTSGIKRNKEIASVL
-150 INLPDDVENDSK
+150 VNLPDDVESDSK

-199 SEYVELKNKS
+199 SEYVELKNKDTLKS
-209 TMKKDDKLEL
+209 DDKKLDIFSDDSKNSEKKDDKN
-219 SPKDEDR
+219 K
-226 SKVKSEENADESKD
+226 
-240 ENSKSEKDEATEE
+240 
-253 KDDKKSKEEKS
+253 
-264 EDKES
+264 
-269 KDDKSK
+269 
-275 EEDKSSDE
+275 EDKSSDE

-299 KKGDYI
+299 KRGDYI

-317 KNVDTKFTISDKSV
+317 KNIDTRFSIADKSV
-331 ELRVVNSKTPDKD
+331 ELRVVNSKTREKD

-366 VMTKNKDGKFEP
+366 VMTKNADGKFEP

-385 YIVTSADNG
+385 YIVTSGDNG

-410 IKAPAGFILL
+410 IKAPEGFILL

-439 AFITNKKDTT
+439 AFITNKSDT
-449 ITRRRTPGGDITR
+449 ITRRRTTPGGDITR
-462 GGKIPKTG
+462 RRIPKTG

-478 IGGLIMFMIGKWLI
+478 IGGAIMFFIGKWII
-492 AKDDKLIGKNIK
+492 AKDDKLIGKNIR

>member
-21 KMEGNNMKILRKIL
+21 KMEGNNMKILKKIL
-35 MVMIMVAMALTFSS
+35 MVMVMVAMVMTSTS
-49 FAAGDY
+49 FAEGAF

-65 GEARGD
+65 GEARGE
-71 ISLWKVSDKQVP
+71 ISLWKVSDEQISDDK
-83 YDNKSSKLD
+83 KAEKLG

-98 IEELNSKYSKY
+98 IEELNSKHSDKR
-109 SNPTVLAFNDNQI
+109 VMEFKDNQI
-122 VFDKLSAGAYYMR
+122 VFDKLNSGAYYMR

-150 INLPDDVENDSK
+150 INLPNDLEDGSK

-188 GAKFKLLVRRG
+188 GAKFKLLKREG
-199 SEYVELKNKS
+199 SEYVEVKNKA
-209 TMKKDDKLEL
+209 TLKENDKLEL
-219 SPKDEDR
+219 SPKDDDR
-226 SKVKSEENADESKD
+226 SKVKSEENAEKSND
-240 ENSKSEKDEATEE
+240 ENSKS
-253 KDDKKSKEEKS
+253 KKGE
-264 EDKES
+264 
-269 KDDKSK
+269 DKSK
-275 EEDKSSDE
+275 DKAKSDD
-283 GLYISNES
+283 GLYISNDA

-331 ELRVVNSKTPDKD
+331 ELRVVNSKTTEKD

-439 AFITNKKDTT
+439 AFITNKSDS

-462 GGKIPKTG
+462 RIPKTG

-478 IGGLIMFMIGKWLI
+478 IGGAIMFFIGKWII

>member
-1 MQICEVF
+1 
-8 ALLEEYNNINIEL
+8 
-21 KMEGNNMKILRKIL
+21 MEGNNMKILRKIL
-35 MVMIMVAMALTFSS
+35 MVMIMVAMVVTSSS

-55 SITVTVDKKL
+55 SINVTVAKKH
-65 GEARGD
+65 GD
-71 ISLWKVSDKQVP
+71 VSGKMSLWKVSDEQIPDSEKATMLG
-83 YDNKSSKLD
+83 D
-92 ELNKLS
+92 LNKLS
-98 IEELNSKYSKY
+98 VDNLNSTYKIKADVEF
-109 SNPTVLAFNDNQI
+109 SNNEA
-122 VFDKLSAGAYYMR
+122 VFKNLEKGAYYVR
-135 DTSGIKRDKDIVPAL
+135 DTSGIKRDKEIASVL
-150 INLPDDVENDSK
+150 VNLPDDVEGDSK

-199 SEYVELKNKS
+199 SEYVELKNKD
-209 TMKKDDKLEL
+209 TLKKDDKLEL
-219 SPKDEDR
+219 SPKNDDR
-226 SKVKSEENADESKD
+226 SKVKSEDKSLDIFSDDSKNSEN
-240 ENSKSEKDEATEE
+240 
-253 KDDKKSKEEKS
+253 KDDKNKEEKTS
-264 EDKES
+264 
-269 KDDKSK
+269 DD
-275 EEDKSSDE
+275 

-317 KNVDTKFTISDKSV
+317 KNIDTRFTITDKSV
-331 ELRVVNSKTPDKD
+331 ELRVVNSKTSEKD
-344 KGRHDFMKTDEAKK
+344 RGRHDFMKTDEAKK

-366 VMTKNKDGKFEP
+366 VMTKNADGKFEP

-410 IKAPAGFILL
+410 IKAPEGFILL

-439 AFITNKKDTT
+439 AFITNKSDT
-449 ITRRRTPGGDITR
+449 ITRRRTTPGGDITR
-462 GGKIPKTG
+462 RRIPKTG

-478 IGGLIMFMIGKWLI
+478 IGGLIMFFIGKWII
-492 AKDDKLIGKNIK
+492 AKDDKLIGKNIR

>member
-21 KMEGNNMKILRKIL
+21 KMEGNNMKILKKIL
-35 MVMIMVAMALTFSS
+35 MVMVMVAMTLTSSS

-71 ISLWKVSDKQVP
+71 ISLWKVSDVP

-98 IEELNSKYSKY
+98 IEELNSKYSDKR
-109 SNPTVLAFNDNQI
+109 VMEFKDNQI
-122 VFDKLSAGAYYMR
+122 VFDRLNSGAYYMR
-135 DTSGIKRDKDIVPAL
+135 DTSGIKRDKDIVPVL
-150 INLPDDVENDSK
+150 INLPDDVENDGK

-199 SEYVELKNKS
+199 SEYVELKNKA

-219 SPKDEDR
+219 SPENDDR
-226 SKVKSEENADESKD
+226 SKVQSEENGDESKD
-240 ENSKSEKDEATEE
+240 ENSKEE
-253 KDDKKSKEEKS
+253 KKEEKS
-264 EDKES
+264 SELS
-269 KDDKSK
+269 KNEKK
-275 EEDKSSDE
+275 SDE

-305 FREVEAPAGYLI
+305 FREVEAPAGYVI
-317 KNVDTKFTISDKSV
+317 KNVDTRFTISDKSV

-378 VKKDGKD
+378 VKRDGKD

-410 IKAPAGFILL
+410 IKAPEGFILL

-439 AFITNKKDTT
+439 AFITNKSDTIT
-449 ITRRRTPGGDITR
+449 RRKTPGDDITRRRTPGGDITR
-462 GGKIPKTG
+462 RIPKTG

-478 IGGLIMFMIGKWLI
+478 IGGAIMFFIGKWII

>member
-21 KMEGNNMKILRKIL
+21 KMEGNNMKILKKIL
-35 MVMIMVAMALTFSS
+35 MVMVMVAMVMTSTS
-49 FAAGDY
+49 FAEGAF

-65 GEARGD
+65 GEARGE
-71 ISLWKVSDKQVP
+71 ISLWKVSDEQISDDK
-83 YDNKSSKLD
+83 KAEKLG

-98 IEELNSKYSKY
+98 IEELNSKHSDKR
-109 SNPTVLAFNDNQI
+109 VMEFKDNQI
-122 VFDKLSAGAYYMR
+122 VFDKLNSGAYYMR

-150 INLPDDVENDSK
+150 INLPNDLEDGSK

-188 GAKFKLLVRRG
+188 GAKFKLLKREG
-199 SEYVELKNKS
+199 SEYVEVKNKA
-209 TMKKDDKLEL
+209 TLKENDKLEL
-219 SPKDEDR
+219 SPKDDDR
-226 SKVKSEENADESKD
+226 SKVKSEENAEKSND
-240 ENSKSEKDEATEE
+240 ENSKS
-253 KDDKKSKEEKS
+253 KKRE
-264 EDKES
+264 
-269 KDDKSK
+269 DKSK
-275 EEDKSSDE
+275 DKAKSDD
-283 GLYISNES
+283 GLYISNDA

-331 ELRVVNSKTPDKD
+331 ELRVVNSKTTEKD

-439 AFITNKKDTT
+439 AFITNKSDS

-462 GGKIPKTG
+462 RKIPKTG

-478 IGGLIMFMIGKWLI
+478 IGGAIMFFIGKWII

>member
-1 MQICEVF
+1 M
-8 ALLEEYNNINIEL
+8 
-21 KMEGNNMKILRKIL
+21 
-35 MVMIMVAMALTFSS
+35 TSTS

-71 ISLWKVSDKQVP
+71 ISLWKVSDEQVP

-98 IEELNSKYSKY
+98 IGELNSKY
-109 SNPTVLAFNDNQI
+109 SNPTVLAFNDNQV

-168 KESSTNVRLVKVDES
+168 KESSTNVRLMKVDDS
-183 GNPLK
+183 GNPLR

-199 SEYVELKNKS
+199 SEYVELKNKA
-209 TMKKDDKLEL
+209 TVKKDDKLEL
-219 SPKDEDR
+219 SPKDDDR
-226 SKVKSEENADESKD
+226 SKVQSEENADESKD
-240 ENSKSEKDEATEE
+240 ENSKSEKDEE
-253 KDDKKSKEEKS
+253 KSKEEK
-264 EDKES
+264 
-269 KDDKSK
+269 K
-275 EEDKSSDE
+275 EEKSNELSKKEEKSDE
-283 GLYISNES
+283 GLYISNDA

-305 FREVEAPAGYLI
+305 FREVEAPAGYVI

-331 ELRVVNSKTPDKD
+331 ELRVVNSKTSTD

-410 IKAPAGFILL
+410 IKAPEGFILL

-439 AFITNKKDTT
+439 VFITNKPDEKP
-449 ITRRRTPGGDITR
+449 RTPGGKITR
-462 GGKIPKTG
+462 RGKIPKTG
-470 DIRFFMSM
+470 DVRFLMSVV
-478 IGGLIMFMIGKWLI
+478 GGLIMFMIGKWLI
-492 AKDDKLIGKNIK
+492 AKDDKEVYKNIK

>member
-1 MQICEVF
+1 
-8 ALLEEYNNINIEL
+8 
-21 KMEGNNMKILRKIL
+21 MEGNNMKILKKIL
-35 MVMIMVAMALTFSS
+35 MVMVMVAMTLTSSS

-55 SITVTVDKKL
+55 SITVTVDKKY
-65 GEARGD
+65 GD
-71 ISLWKVSDKQVP
+71 VTGKMSLWKVSDKQIP
-83 YDNKSSKLD
+83 DSEKSTVLGD
-92 ELNKLS
+92 LNKLS
-98 IEELNSKYSKY
+98 VENLNSTYKNKADVEF
-109 SNPTVLAFNDNQI
+109 SNNEA
-122 VFDKLSAGAYYMR
+122 VFKNLDKGAYYVR
-135 DTSGIKRDKDIVPAL
+135 DTSGIKRNKEIASVL
-150 INLPDDVENDSK
+150 VNLPDDVENDSK

-188 GAKFKLLVRRG
+188 GAKFKLLKREG
-199 SEYVELKNKS
+199 SEYVELKNKA
-209 TMKKDDKLEL
+209 TLKENDKLEL
-219 SPKDEDR
+219 SPKDDDR
-226 SKVKSEENADESKD
+226 SKVKSEENAEKSKD
-240 ENSKSEKDEATEE
+240 AN
-253 KDDKKSKEEKS
+253 SKEEKD
-264 EDKES
+264 EEKS
-269 KDDKSK
+269 KDEKKEDKSK
-275 EEDKSSDE
+275 DKANSDD
-283 GLYISNES
+283 GLYISNDA

-305 FREVEAPAGYLI
+305 FREVEAPAGYVI
-317 KNVDTKFTISDKSV
+317 KNVDTKFTITDKSV
-331 ELRVVNSKTPDKD
+331 ELRVVNSKTSTD

-394 KFAVEDMD
+394 KFSVEDMD

-439 AFITNKKDTT
+439 AFITNKKDT
-449 ITRRRTPGGDITR
+449 ITRRRTTPGGDITR

-478 IGGLIMFMIGKWLI
+478 IGGAIMFFIGKWII

>member
-1 MQICEVF
+1 
-8 ALLEEYNNINIEL
+8 
-21 KMEGNNMKILRKIL
+21 MEGNNMKILRKIL
-35 MVMIMVAMALTFSS
+35 MVMVMVAMTLTSSS

-55 SITVTVDKKL
+55 SITVTVDKKY
-65 GEARGD
+65 GD
-71 ISLWKVSDKQVP
+71 VTGKMSLWKVSDKQIR
-83 YDNKSSKLD
+83 DSEKSTVLGD
-92 ELNKLS
+92 LNKLS
-98 IEELNSKYSKY
+98 VENLNSKYKNKADVEF
-109 SNPTVLAFNDNQI
+109 SNNEA
-122 VFDKLSAGAYYMR
+122 VFKNLDKGAYYVR
-135 DTSGIKRDKDIVPAL
+135 DTSGIKRNKEIASVL
-150 INLPDDVENDSK
+150 VNLPDDVENDRK

-199 SEYVELKNKS
+199 SEYVELKNKD
-209 TMKKDDKLEL
+209 TLKKDDKLEL
-219 SPKDEDR
+219 SPKNDDR
-226 SKVKSEENADESKD
+226 SKVKSEDKSLDIFSDDSKNSEN
-240 ENSKSEKDEATEE
+240 
-253 KDDKKSKEEKS
+253 KDDKNKEE
-264 EDKES
+264 
-269 KDDKSK
+269 
-275 EEDKSSDE
+275 KSSDE

-299 KKGDYI
+299 KRGDYI

-317 KNVDTKFTISDKSV
+317 KNIDTRFTVTDKSV
-331 ELRVVNSKTPDKD
+331 ELRVVNSKTFEKD

-366 VMTKNKDGKFEP
+366 VMTKNADGKFEP
-378 VKKDGKD
+378 VKRDGKD

-410 IKAPAGFILL
+410 IKAPQGFILL

-449 ITRRRTPGGDITR
+449 ITRRTPGGDITR
-462 GGKIPKTG
+462 RRTIPKTG

-478 IGGLIMFMIGKWLI
+478 IGGLIMFCIGKWII
-492 AKDDKLIGKNIK
+492 AKDDKLIGKNIR

>member
-1 MQICEVF
+1 
-8 ALLEEYNNINIEL
+8 
-21 KMEGNNMKILRKIL
+21 MKILKKIL
-35 MVMIMVAMALTFSS
+35 MVMVMVAMVITSSS

-55 SITVTVDKKL
+55 SITVTVDKKY
-65 GEARGD
+65 GD
-71 ISLWKVSDKQVP
+71 VTGKMSLWKVSDEQIP
-83 YDNKSSKLD
+83 DSEKSTVLGD
-92 ELNKLS
+92 LNKLS
-98 IEELNSKYSKY
+98 VENLNSTYKNKAAVEF
-109 SNPTVLAFNDNQI
+109 SNNEA
-122 VFDKLSAGAYYMR
+122 VFKNLDKGAYYVR
-135 DTSGIKRDKDIVPAL
+135 DTSGIKRNKEIASVL
-150 INLPDDVENDSK
+150 VNLPDDVENDSK

-199 SEYVELKNKS
+199 SEYVELKNKA

-219 SPKDEDR
+219 SPKDDDR
-226 SKVKSEENADESKD
+226 SKVKSEENTDKSK
-240 ENSKSEKDEATEE
+240 EE
-253 KDDKKSKEEKS
+253 KSKEEKS
-264 EDKES
+264 EDK
-269 KDDKSK
+269 SK
-275 EEDKSSDE
+275 EEKSDE
-283 GLYISNES
+283 GLYISNDA

-305 FREVEAPAGYLI
+305 FREVEAPAGYVI
-317 KNVDTKFTISDKSV
+317 KNIDTRFTITDKSV
-331 ELRVVNSKTPDKD
+331 ELRVVNSKTPEKD

-366 VMTKNKDGKFEP
+366 VMTKNKDGKFVP
-378 VKKDGKD
+378 VKRDGKD

-394 KFAVEDMD
+394 KFSVEDMD

-425 FEIKKQADDKTISI
+425 FEIEKQADDKTISI
-439 AFITNKKDTT
+439 AFITNKSDT

-462 GGKIPKTG
+462 RKIPKTG

-478 IGGLIMFMIGKWLI
+478 IGGAIMFFIGKWII

>member
-1 MQICEVF
+1 
-8 ALLEEYNNINIEL
+8 
-21 KMEGNNMKILRKIL
+21 MKILRKIL
-35 MVMIMVAMALTFSS
+35 MVMIMVAMVATSSS

-55 SITVTVDKKL
+55 SITVTVDKKY
-65 GEARGD
+65 GD
-71 ISLWKVSDKQVP
+71 VTGKMSLWKVSDEQIP
-83 YDNKSSKLD
+83 DSEKSTVLGD
-92 ELNKLS
+92 LNKLS
-98 IEELNSKYSKY
+98 VENLNSTYKNKADVEFA
-109 SNPTVLAFNDNQI
+109 NNEA
-122 VFDKLSAGAYYMR
+122 VFKNLDKGAYYVR
-135 DTSGIKRDKDIVPAL
+135 DTSGIKRNKEIASILV
-150 INLPDDVENDSK
+150 NLPDDVESDSK

-199 SEYVELKNKS
+199 SEYVELKNKDTLKS
-209 TMKKDDKLEL
+209 EDKKLEIFSDDSKDTEKKDDK
-219 SPKDEDR
+219 
-226 SKVKSEENADESKD
+226 N
-240 ENSKSEKDEATEE
+240 
-253 KDDKKSKEEKS
+253 KEEKT
-264 EDKES
+264 
-269 KDDKSK
+269 
-275 EEDKSSDE
+275 SDE

-299 KKGDYI
+299 KRGDYI
-305 FREVEAPAGYLI
+305 FREVEAPAGFMI
-317 KNVDTKFTISDKSV
+317 KNIDTRFTITDKSV
-331 ELRVVNSKTPDKD
+331 ELRVVNSKTSEKD

-366 VMTKNKDGKFEP
+366 VMTKNADGKFEP

-394 KFAVEDMD
+394 KFSVEDMD

-410 IKAPAGFILL
+410 IKAPQGFILL

-439 AFITNKKDTT
+439 AFITNKSDT
-449 ITRRRTPGGDITR
+449 ITRRGRTPGGDITR
-462 GGKIPKTG
+462 RRIPKTG

-478 IGGLIMFMIGKWLI
+478 IGGLIMFFVGKWII
-492 AKDDKLIGKNIK
+492 AKDDKLIGKNIR

>member
-1 MQICEVF
+1 
-8 ALLEEYNNINIEL
+8 
-21 KMEGNNMKILRKIL
+21 MEGNNMKILKKIL
-35 MVMIMVAMALTFSS
+35 MVMVMVAMTLTSSS

-55 SITVTVDKKL
+55 SITVTVDKEL

-71 ISLWKVSDKQVP
+71 ISLWKVSVP

-98 IEELNSKYSKY
+98 IEELNSKY

-150 INLPDDVENDSK
+150 INLPNDLEDGSK

-188 GAKFKLLVRRG
+188 GAKFKLLKREG
-199 SEYVELKNKS
+199 SEYVELKNKA

-219 SPKDEDR
+219 SPEDDDR

-240 ENSKSEKDEATEE
+240 ENSKSEKDEE
-253 KDDKKSKEEKS
+253 KSKDEKKEEKS
-264 EDKES
+264 SDNS
-269 KDDKSK
+269 KNEEKSDD
-275 EEDKSSDE
+275 
-283 GLYISNES
+283 GLYISNDA

-305 FREVEAPAGYLI
+305 FREVEAPAGYVI

-439 AFITNKKDTT
+439 AFITNKSDT
-449 ITRRRTPGGDITR
+449 ITRRRTTPGGDITR

-478 IGGLIMFMIGKWLI
+478 IGGAIMFFIGKWII